1 MYLIAGLGNPGTRFK
16 HTRHNIGFMVVQ
28 GWADTLGVRLWAR
41 RFKAKFGEAFFR
53 DRKIILLCPQTYMN
67 LSGISIRGCADYYR
81 IEPEKILVVH
91 DDVDIPVGKVRLA
104 RNGGAGGHKGI
115 LSIFEHLGTRQF
127 NRLKVGIGRPRGE
140 EPVEEFVLD
149 SLTEGETLLMEKVIE
164 LSKKACEIFVTE
176 GIAAAMNRINGENLA
191 PADDVGSA
199 EES

>member
-1 MYLIAGLGNPGTRFK
+1 MYLIAGLGNPGTRFRE
-16 HTRHNIGFMVVQ
+16 TRHNIGFMVVQ
-28 GWADTLGVRLWAR
+28 GWADTLGIRLSAR
-41 RFKAKFGEAFFR
+41 RFKAKFGEGFFR

-91 DDVDIPVGKVRLA
+91 DDVDIPVGRVRLA

-115 LSIFEHLGTRQF
+115 LSVFEHLGTRQF
-127 NRLKVGIGRPRGE
+127 NRLRVGIGRPRGE
-140 EPVEEFVLD
+140 KPVDEFVLD
-149 SLTEGETLLMEKVIE
+149 AFFEDETPLMEKVID
-164 LSKKACEIFVTE
+164 LSKKACEVFVTE

-191 PADDVGSA
+191 PSDASSA